1 MELKDQ
7 WHKKTRETAMR
18 ALDKLENFR
27 AKNLEI
33 FRQKILGNCNGKINS
48 SFLSSIFNGQDVHI
62 YKYVSA
68 TFQNDAKSRSWLWL
82 GNLLWRHCPLGLIGW
97 LFRLLLLLHGI
108 CDGTNVFLRRWT
120 NWLRFDGIRKI
131 FKNSKALCHLSFLIS
146 KNISSIWNKLQIYC
160 L

>member
-1 MELKDQ
+1 
-7 WHKKTRETAMR
+7 MR

-68 TFQNDAKSRSWLWL
+68 TFQNDETRSRL
-82 GNLLWRHCPLGLIGW
+82 GNLLWTSSGAGTGGALT
-97 LFRLLLLLHGI
+97 LFEPARADYPHLLLLAPPKFFTFQQHCIESRKL
-108 CDGTNVFLRRWT
+108 CP
-120 NWLRFDGIRKI
+120 WLSNFIL
-131 FKNSKALCHLSFLIS
+131 FSCLSFLLRFLKKFRPALETES
-146 KNISSIWNKLQIYC
+146 LFSFVP
-160 L
+160 

>member
-1 MELKDQ
+1 MNISNKNNNN
-7 WHKKTRETAMR
+7 KFVTCRTAYMRKRSKTLETAMR

-27 AKNLEI
+27 AKTPEI
-33 FRQKILGNCNGKINS
+33 FRQKILGNCNDKINS

-68 TFQNDAKSRSWLWL
+68 FQNDSKSRSWLWL

-108 CDGTNVFLRRWT
+108 CDGMFFFKKVDKLVEIRW
-120 NWLRFDGIRKI
+120 N
-131 FKNSKALCHLSFLIS
+131 S
-146 KNISSIWNKLQIYC
+146 KNIQKFKNTMSFIIPDL
-160 L
+160 

>member
-1 MELKDQ
+1 MDQIRKFGEQTSRILEFKGLKASNIYSQLELKDQ

-18 ALDKLENFR
+18 ALDKLENFRAKNLENFR

-68 TFQNDAKSRSWLWL
+68 TFQNDAKSRS
-82 GNLLWRHCPLGLIGW
+82 
-97 LFRLLLLLHGI
+97 
-108 CDGTNVFLRRWT
+108 
-120 NWLRFDGIRKI
+120 
-131 FKNSKALCHLSFLIS
+131 
-146 KNISSIWNKLQIYC
+146 
-160 L
+160 

>member
-1 MELKDQ
+1 LKASNIYSQLELKDQ
-7 WHKKTRETAMR
+7 WHKKTRKTAMR

-68 TFQNDAKSRSWLWL
+68 TFQNDAKSRS
-82 GNLLWRHCPLGLIGW
+82 
-97 LFRLLLLLHGI
+97 
-108 CDGTNVFLRRWT
+108 
-120 NWLRFDGIRKI
+120 
-131 FKNSKALCHLSFLIS
+131 
-146 KNISSIWNKLQIYC
+146 
-160 L
+160 